1 MNIYASTRKGK
12 NKLHS
17 EDRIVVDEVI
27 LNDECRLF
35 ENISPKIIGV
45 SDGVGGNAGGELAS
59 HFLCERAISLSEGE
73 LVNNANELNEKLLK
87 YASEINGKEKMA
99 ATFSAVIL
107 SEDTRI
113 LHIGNT
119 RIYAVQGSYLKQLTT
134 DHTTYNH
141 LKFRGLY
148 EEAERCNKSELVS
161 CFGGGTN
168 RLFCPDIEIVT
179 VNKMVMTSD
188 GIHDFVDIDRMEDI
202 ICSEKSCQEKCNLL
216 MQLALDNG
224 SCDDMSVVLV
234 ESKT

>member
-1 MNIYASTRKGK
+1 MNIYAATRKGK
-12 NKLHS
+12 NKAYS
-17 EDRIVVDEVI
+17 EDRIVIDDII
-27 LNDECRLF
+27 LDNDSRMF
-35 ENISPKIIGV
+35 ENISPKIIGI

-59 HFLCERAISLSEGE
+59 QFLCERAMLLTEGE
-73 LVNNANELNEKLLK
+73 LLHSATDLNESLLR
-87 YASEINGKEKMA
+87 YASEIKEKEKMA

-119 RIYAVQGSYLKQLTT
+119 RIYAVQGGYLKQLTT

-188 GIHDFVDIDRMEDI
+188 GIHDYVDIDRMEDI
-202 ICSEKSCQEKCNLL
+202 ICSEKNCQEKCYEIFNI
-216 MQLALDNG
+216 ASDSG
-224 SCDDMSVVLV
+224 SCDDMSIVLV
-234 ESKT
+234 W

>member
-1 MNIYASTRKGK
+1 MNIYAATKKGK
-12 NKLHS
+12 NKVHS
-17 EDRIVVDEVI
+17 EDRIVIGDVV

-59 HFLCERAISLSEGE
+59 QFLCERAILLTEGE
-73 LVNNANELNEKLLK
+73 LLHNATDLNESLLR
-87 YASEINGKEKMA
+87 YASEIKEKEKMA
-99 ATFSAVIL
+99 ATFSAVIF

-188 GIHDFVDIDRMEDI
+188 GIHDFVDIDRIEDI
-202 ICSEKSCQEKCNLL
+202 ICSEKNCQEKCNEIFNI
-216 MQLALDNG
+216 ASDSG
-224 SCDDMSVVLV
+224 SCDDMSIVLV
-234 ESKT
+234 W

>member
-1 MNIYASTRKGK
+1 MNIYAATRKGK
-12 NKLHS
+12 NKVHS
-17 EDRIVVDEVI
+17 EDRIVIGDVV

-59 HFLCERAISLSEGE
+59 QFLCERAILLTEGE
-73 LVNNANELNEKLLK
+73 LLHSATDLNESLLR
-87 YASEINGKEKMA
+87 YASEIKEKEKMA

-188 GIHDFVDIDRMEDI
+188 GIHDYVDIDRMEDI
-202 ICSEKSCQEKCNLL
+202 ICSEKSNAEKCEEIFNI
-216 MQLALDNG
+216 ALDKG
-224 SCDDMSVVLV
+224 SCDDMSIIIVW
-234 ESKT
+234 

>member
-1 MNIYASTRKGK
+1 MNIYAATKKGK
-12 NKLHS
+12 NKVHS
-17 EDRIVVDEVI
+17 EDRIVIGDVV

-59 HFLCERAISLSEGE
+59 QFLCERAMLLTEGE
-73 LVNNANELNEKLLK
+73 LLHSATDLNESLLR
-87 YASEINGKEKMA
+87 YASEIKGKEKMA

-148 EEAERCNKSELVS
+148 EEAERCNKSELVA
-161 CFGGGTN
+161 CFGGGTD
-168 RLFCPDIEIVT
+168 RLFSPEIADISMPKKII
-179 VNKMVMTSD
+179 MTSD
-188 GIHDFVDIDRMEDI
+188 GIHDHVDIDRMEDI
-202 ICSEKSCQEKCNLL
+202 ICSEKNCQEKCYEIFNI
-216 MQLALDNG
+216 ASDSG
-224 SCDDMSVVLV
+224 SCDDMSIIIVW
-234 ESKT
+234 